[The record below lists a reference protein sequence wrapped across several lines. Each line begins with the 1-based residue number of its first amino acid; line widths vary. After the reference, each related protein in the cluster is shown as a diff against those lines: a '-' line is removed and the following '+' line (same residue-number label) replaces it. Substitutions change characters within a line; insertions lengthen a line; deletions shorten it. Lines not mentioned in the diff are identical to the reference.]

1 MLYSNGTEKSVD
13 VRGPKSKPLKPKQ
26 LASRIIFL
34 YMWIVNYIVY
44 TDFYTLPILDLHL
57 PHILVLVH
65 KFFCHKQKL
74 LVAFANYFDL
84 NKQIQDYNAPASNY
98 LAYMLPK
105 ET

>member
-1 MLYSNGTEKSVD
+1 M
-13 VRGPKSKPLKPKQ
+13 
-26 LASRIIFL
+26 
-34 YMWIVNYIVY
+34 NYIVY

-105 ET
+105 ETITMEKTIIPYNASILWNQVPAL